1 MKQDLQIPGM
11 GKRIRE
17 QRKLQGLS
25 QEELSVMI
33 GAGRTMVAHYEKES
47 RLPSFGRL
55 IRLAQVLNV
64 STDYLLGIK

>member
-1 MKQDLQIPGM
+1 MKQELQIPGM

-17 QRKLQGLS
+17 QRKLRGLS

-33 GAGRTMVAHYEKES
+33 GAGRTMVAHYEKEA

-55 IRLAQVLNV
+55 IKLAQALNV